1 LKDPNRPSGSFIF
14 AGPTGVGKTELAKAL
29 AEFLFDDEGALISLD
44 MSEYGEKH
52 TVSRLFGAPPG
63 FVGFEEGGQLTEKV
77 RRKPFSVVL
86 FDEIEKAHP
95 DIFNSLLQI
104 LEEGRLTDGQGRVV
118 DFKNTVIIMTTN
130 LGTRDI
136 ARGVMGFAL
145 DGDGGQDYDRMKGKV
160 NEELKKQFK
169 PEFLNRVDETIVF
182 PQLNKEELVQIVDLF
197 IKKLS
202 RRLEDRAMSIHLS
215 QAAKDRL
222 IEIGFDPALGARP
235 LRRAVQREI
244 EDKLSEKILHGELHD
259 TEHVDIDYIN
269 NEFIFTN
276 RVREAASSL

>member
-1 LKDPNRPSGSFIF
+1 MI
-14 AGPTGVGKTELAKAL
+14 A
-29 AEFLFDDEGALISLD
+29 LD
-44 MSEYGEKH
+44 MSEYSEKH

-104 LEEGRLTDGQGRVV
+104 LEEGRLTDGQGRMV

-136 ARGVMGFAL
+136 ARGAMGFNL
-145 DGDGGQDYDRMKGKV
+145 EGDDAGDYDRMKGKV
-160 NEELKKQFK
+160 TEELKKHFK
-169 PEFLNRVDETIVF
+169 PEFLNRVDETIIF
-182 PQLNKEELVQIVDLF
+182 PQLTPNELLQIVDLF
-197 IKKLS
+197 IAKLG
-202 RRLEDRAMSIHLS
+202 RRLEEREMTIEVTD
-215 QAAKDRL
+215 AAKQHL
-222 IEIGFDPALGARP
+222 IKIGFDPALGARP

-244 EDKLSEKILHGELHD
+244 EDKLSEQIMRGELSNGSHIVVDVTDGEFVFD
-259 TEHVDIDYIN
+259 TKQNVP
-269 NEFIFTN
+269 
-276 RVREAASSL
+276 ASI

>member
-1 LKDPNRPSGSFIF
+1 
-14 AGPTGVGKTELAKAL
+14 
-29 AEFLFDDEGALISLD
+29 

-118 DFKNTVIIMTTN
+118 DFKNTIIIMTTN

-136 ARGVMGFAL
+136 SRGTMGFAL
-145 DGDGGQDYDRMKGKV
+145 EGDTANEYERMKGKV
-160 NEELKKQFK
+160 NEELKKSFR

-182 PQLNKEELVQIVDLF
+182 PQLTKAELVQIVDLF
-197 IKKLS
+197 IKRLS
-202 RRLEDRAMSIHLS
+202 VRLEDRDMTIEVG

-222 IEIGFDPALGARP
+222 IEIGFDPTLGARP
-235 LRRAVQREI
+235 LRRAVQREV
-244 EDKLSEKILHGELHD
+244 EDKLSEQILHGQLLNAH
-259 TEHVDIDYIN
+259 HIKVDYVDG
-269 NEFIFTN
+269 EFVFENASRASAPVTVPPTPAI
-276 RVREAASSL
+276 EAAEEPDEY

>member
-1 LKDPNRPSGSFIF
+1 
-14 AGPTGVGKTELAKAL
+14 
-29 AEFLFDDEGALISLD
+29 
-44 MSEYGEKH
+44 
-52 TVSRLFGAPPG
+52 
-63 FVGFEEGGQLTEKV
+63 
-77 RRKPFSVVL
+77 
-86 FDEIEKAHP
+86 
-95 DIFNSLLQI
+95 
-104 LEEGRLTDGQGRVV
+104 
-118 DFKNTVIIMTTN
+118 
-130 LGTRDI
+130 
-136 ARGVMGFAL
+136 
-145 DGDGGQDYDRMKGKV
+145 MKGKV

-202 RRLEDRAMSIHLS
+202 RRLEDRAMTIHLS

-259 TEHVDIDYIN
+259 TEHVDIDFIN

-276 RVREAASSL
+276 RVREAASTL

>member
-1 LKDPNRPSGSFIF
+1 
-14 AGPTGVGKTELAKAL
+14 
-29 AEFLFDDEGALISLD
+29 

-63 FVGFEEGGQLTEKV
+63 FVGFEDGGQLTEKV

-130 LGTRDI
+130 LGTKDI
-136 ARGVMGFAL
+136 SGGPVGFQL
-145 DGDGGQDYDRMKGKV
+145 EGDSGNDYDRMRGKV
-160 NEELKKQFK
+160 NEELKKHFK
-169 PEFLNRVDETIVF
+169 PEFLNRVDEIIVF
-182 PQLNKEELVQIVDLF
+182 PQLNKAELRQIVTLF
-197 IKKLS
+197 VK
-202 RRLEDRAMSIHLS
+202 RLRDRMLDRDMTIEMSDS
-215 QAAKDRL
+215 AKDRL

-235 LRRAVQREI
+235 LRRAMQSEI
-244 EDKLSEKILHGELHD
+244 EDRISEKILDGEASPGDHIK
-259 TEHVDIDYIN
+259 VDFVDGAFVF
-269 NEFIFTN
+269 ETV
-276 RVREAASSL
+276 RVPVPAE